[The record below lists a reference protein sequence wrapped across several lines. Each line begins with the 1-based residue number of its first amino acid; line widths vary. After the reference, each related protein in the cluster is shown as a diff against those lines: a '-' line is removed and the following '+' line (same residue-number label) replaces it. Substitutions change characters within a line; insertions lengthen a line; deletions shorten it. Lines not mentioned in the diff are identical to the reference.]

1 MVEIVKNALT
11 TFETFQTRFKTH
23 RNTLKTPP
31 NTLKTLLHTLKT
43 VKNRSKT
50 LSKRKNSIKIGIDI
64 MRSPDLP
71 QKYSFDPCGHDAR
84 GPARQGCPR
93 HMRRY
98 FEEPQCGL
106 LFGFWGGGSGV
117 RLRRWGAVVVV
128 VGHKI
133 QKLKV
138 AAFMARLVRFGCC
151 GARSQLSFYHI
162 ITFKLVRSG

>member
-1 MVEIVKNALT
+1 
-11 TFETFQTRFKTH
+11 
-23 RNTLKTPP
+23 
-31 NTLKTLLHTLKT
+31 
-43 VKNRSKT
+43 
-50 LSKRKNSIKIGIDI
+50 

-162 ITFKLVRSG
+162 ITFKLVRSGEIEPPDGLCAISGSAPSRRGAFWWNFRLILGSLNRPLEHHWHS

>member
-1 MVEIVKNALT
+1 
-11 TFETFQTRFKTH
+11 
-23 RNTLKTPP
+23 
-31 NTLKTLLHTLKT
+31 
-43 VKNRSKT
+43 
-50 LSKRKNSIKIGIDI
+50 

-117 RLRRWGAVVVV
+117 RLRRWGVVVVV

-162 ITFKLVRSG
+162 ITFKLVRSAEIEPPGCLSESGFLDPGCCLSSPKLMWVRFNTSEISQFTLCASNLAVNSAF